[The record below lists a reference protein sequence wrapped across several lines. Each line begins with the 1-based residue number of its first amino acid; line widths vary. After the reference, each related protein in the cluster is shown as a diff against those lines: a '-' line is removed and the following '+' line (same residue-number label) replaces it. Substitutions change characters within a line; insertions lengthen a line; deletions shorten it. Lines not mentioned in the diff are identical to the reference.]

1 MLRPFMATH
10 PFLLEVA
17 DGLARLALRVPALER
32 ALLMGA
38 RRPVLRRHLRLGAI
52 ALGYPRVLGRRELR
66 IAELD
71 GYRFYV
77 NVGESLGVEPY
88 FFGSTCTVDFTRA
101 LIGPGDVCVD
111 AGANAGHYTFFCASV
126 VGPRGRVI
134 AFEPNPEF
142 AELLARSV
150 RLNGYGDIVQIEE
163 RALDSVSGEVKRF
176 YVSVSPTNTGTS
188 SLVNHGCFLS
198 DERTIEVQTVT
209 FDDFARDAAIG
220 RFRLVKIDVERAEDF
235 VISGARRT
243 LAEGRIDFLILEME
257 AGGVAQKLLLEAG
270 YRGFLIS
277 NGTASIPVGQVQK
290 DWFGDFL
297 FVRPGLEAP
306 SR

>member
-1 MLRPFMATH
+1 MASTPFSQ
-10 PFLLEVA
+10 LVA

-38 RRPVLRRHLRLGAI
+38 RRPLLRRHLRLGAI

-66 IAELD
+66 VAELD

-88 FFGSTCTVDFTRA
+88 FFGSTCTVGLTRA

-142 AELLARSV
+142 AALLARSV
-150 RLNGYGDIVQIEE
+150 RLNAYADIVQIEE
-163 RALDSVSGEVKRF
+163 RALDSITGELKRF
-176 YVSVSPTNTGTS
+176 YVSVNPTNSGTS
-188 SLVNHGCFLS
+188 SLVNHGWFLS
-198 DERTIEVQTVT
+198 DERSIEVETLT
-209 FDDFARDAAIG
+209 FDDFVRSAKIA
-220 RFRLVKIDVERAEDF
+220 RFRLVKIDVERAEDR
-235 VISGARRT
+235 VIAGAQRT
-243 LAEGRIDFLILEME
+243 LADGRIDFLIVEMH
-257 AGGVAQKLLLEAG
+257 AGGRAQELLLGAG

-277 NGTASIPVGQVQK
+277 DGTANIPVSEVEP
-290 DWFGDFL
+290 DRFGDFL
-297 FVRPGLEAP
+297 FVRPGLDP
-306 SR
+306 PVPC

>member
-1 MLRPFMATH
+1 MAPP
-10 PFLLEVA
+10 PFLHAVA
-17 DGLARLALRVPALER
+17 DELARLALRVPVLER
-32 ALLMGA
+32 ALLLGA
-38 RRPVLRRHLRLGAI
+38 RRPFLRRHLRLGAI

-66 IAELD
+66 VAELD

-88 FFGSTCTVDFTRA
+88 FFGSTCTVGLTRA

-150 RLNGYGDIVQIEE
+150 RLNSFAGIVQIEQ
-163 RALDSVSGEVKRF
+163 RALDAVSGELKRF
-176 YVSVSPTNTGTS
+176 YVSVDPTNSGTS
-188 SLVNHGCFLS
+188 SLVNHGWFLS
-198 DERTIEVQTVT
+198 DERTIEVQTVS
-209 FDDFARDAAIG
+209 FDDFAHDAKVD
-220 RFRLVKIDVERAEDF
+220 RFRLVKIDVERAEDS

-243 LAEGRIDFLILEME
+243 LAAGRIDFLILEMH
-257 AGGVAQKLLLEAG
+257 AGGRAQGLLAEAG

-277 NGTASIPVGQVQK
+277 DATAHIPVGEVAP
-290 DWFGDFL
+290 DHFGDFL
-297 FVRPGLEAP
+297 FVRPGLDP
-306 SR
+306 P